1 MSGRT
6 VYGDGVTKLKDLAR
20 LIRSKNAGPFL
31 LTFDVLFDDAQTYR
45 RVRDARVLS
54 AEVIGRLYH
63 VPVERVRF
71 YEHDAARALKA
82 TIPRPVVS
90 GDPEDRDVYGGQQHA
105 PLLDLEVPEG

>member
-1 MSGRT
+1 MA
-6 VYGDGVTKLKDLAR
+6 KLKDLAR

-31 LTFDVLFDDAQTYR
+31 LTFDVLFDDPETYR

-54 AEVIGRLYH
+54 VEVIGRLYR

-82 TIPRPVVS
+82 TIPRPMVS
-90 GDPEDRDVYGGQQHA
+90 GDPGDCDVYGGQQHA